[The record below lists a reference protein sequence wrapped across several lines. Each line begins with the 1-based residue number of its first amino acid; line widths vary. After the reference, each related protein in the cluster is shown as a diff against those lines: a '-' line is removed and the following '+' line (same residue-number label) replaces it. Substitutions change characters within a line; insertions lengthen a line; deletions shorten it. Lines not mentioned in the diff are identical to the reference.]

1 LILLAVLASLRLSGQ
16 ELKLAE
22 AVRQAMEQYPSIR
35 VNEEQVR
42 AAAAGVQQARLAY
55 LPKADAIAQ
64 VNRATRNNVY
74 GMLLQQQVISPISGP
89 PLATNAGTNVW
100 GTAAGFLVSW
110 EPFDFGLRRA
120 NTSVSELTRER
131 AAASLDR
138 TRFEVAALVADA
150 FLTAIAAEESLAA
163 ARAAFD
169 RIGKLMPVIGALV
182 ESGLRPGL
190 DRSRLEAEQ
199 AQAASGVAQA
209 EAAVVMA
216 RASLAQFLTAAPAGG
231 LKLQRGRLLDAV
243 ALEAGGGAK
252 THPAMLEL
260 QLAQKESLARMR
272 VIERSYYPRFNTQA
286 TLYARGTGANPDFT
300 TGGALAGLGP
310 NIYNWGLGFT
320 MTYSLMDLPGLRIR
334 KEIEGSRGRAEQARQ
349 EQLRRELETQKSRA
363 LAQFE
368 TAKRVSGN
376 TPTQWKAA
384 REARAQAEARYRA
397 GLSSI
402 TELADAERS
411 LLQAEVD
418 DRLARLGIW
427 RARLAVAV
435 AEGDLTDFLARAE
448 GQLP

>member
-1 LILLAVLASLRLSGQ
+1 MLLLALGAPGVSGQ

-22 AVRQAMEQYPSIR
+22 AMRQAMELYPSIR

-42 AAAAGVQQARLAY
+42 AAAAGVRQARLAY
-55 LPKADAIAQ
+55 LPNADAIAQ

-89 PLATNAGTNVW
+89 PLAANAGTNVW
-100 GTAAGFLVSW
+100 GTATGFLVSW

-120 NTSVSELTRER
+120 NTSVSEVTRER
-131 AAASLDR
+131 AAASLER
-138 TRFEVAALVADA
+138 TRFEMAALVADA
-150 FLTAIAAEESLAA
+150 FLTVIAAEESLVAA
-163 ARAAFD
+163 QGVVD
-169 RIGKLMPVIGALV
+169 RIGKLLPAVGALV
-182 ESGLRPGL
+182 DSGLRPGL

-216 RASLAQFLTAAPAGG
+216 RASLAQFLAGTPPGG
-231 LKLQRGRLLDAV
+231 LRLQRGRLLEAV
-243 ALEAGGGAK
+243 SVESGAAVK
-252 THPAMLEL
+252 THPAMMEL

-272 VIERSYYPRFNTQA
+272 VIERSFYPRFNAQA
-286 TLYARGTGANPDFT
+286 TLYARGTGANADFT
-300 TGGALAGLGP
+300 TGGAWSGLGP

-334 KEIEGSRGRAEQARQ
+334 KEIEAARGRAEQSRQ
-349 EQLRRELETQKSRA
+349 EQLRRELEAQKNRA

-368 TAKRVSGN
+368 AAKRVSGN

-384 REARAQAEARYRA
+384 GEARAQAEARYRA

-402 TELADAERS
+402 SEVADAERS

-435 AEGDLTDFLARAE
+435 AEGDLTDFLARVE
-448 GQLP
+448 GPIP